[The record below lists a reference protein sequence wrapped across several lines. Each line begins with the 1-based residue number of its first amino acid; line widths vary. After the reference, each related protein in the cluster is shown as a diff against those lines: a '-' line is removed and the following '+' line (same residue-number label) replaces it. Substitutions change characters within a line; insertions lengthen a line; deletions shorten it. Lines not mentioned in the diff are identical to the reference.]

1 MASQAEPVVV
11 EGMEKPNV
19 GTSSDPDALNTAVCA
34 SRLAAEHMPK
44 HCWPEGETSKEVA
57 YRMMKDDD
65 LSLDGNPMLK

>member
-1 MASQAEPVVV
+1 MASQAEPVV
-11 EGMEKPNV
+11 EGMEKPNM

-44 HCWPEGETSKEVA
+44 YCWPEGEAPKEVA
-57 YRMMKDDD
+57 YRMVKDD